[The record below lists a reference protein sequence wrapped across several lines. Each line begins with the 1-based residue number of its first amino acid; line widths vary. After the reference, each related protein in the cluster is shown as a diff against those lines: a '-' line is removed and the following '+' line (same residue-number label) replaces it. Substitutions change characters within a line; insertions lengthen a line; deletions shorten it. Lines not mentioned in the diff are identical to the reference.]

1 MQDFSKRIGLV
12 ASLHQVTGYSS
23 SVNGKKI
30 MLRRKRNLGFTAMKK
45 PFFATKRF
53 TTTKLLLAAAK
64 RKLDEKTILGFATTK
79 KPFAATKRSVTV
91 KLLLTMAKRKLDEK
105 PIPGFVVAKKPFVV
119 AKRFCT
125 AKTLSQRRKNIC
137 LYPSFKSNQTS

>member
-23 SVNGKKI
+23 GVNGKKI
-30 MLRRKRNLGFTAMKK
+30 MLRRKRNLGFTVKR
-45 PFFATKRF
+45 FATV
-53 TTTKLLLAAAK
+53 KLLLAAGK
-64 RKLDEKTILGFATTK
+64 RKLDEKTILGFATAK
-79 KPFAATKRSVTV
+79 KPFTATKMFITI

-125 AKTLSQRRKNIC
+125 AKTLSQQRKNIC